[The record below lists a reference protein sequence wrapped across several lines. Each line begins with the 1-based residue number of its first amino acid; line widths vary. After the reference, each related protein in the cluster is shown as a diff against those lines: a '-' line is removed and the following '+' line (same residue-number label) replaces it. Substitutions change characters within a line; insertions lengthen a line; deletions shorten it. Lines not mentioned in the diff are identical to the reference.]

1 MRLFYTLMTSFLLCL
16 SYTSARANDL
26 TESQRLIGAY
36 NTDDIASSGMGFPG
50 YDLGTVR
57 VGNVLTPD
65 KWQEYKGGK
74 IIAIRYADMHP
85 GKVSKLFF
93 APVKSNGSTGSDLFS
108 VNVSGAVQGWN
119 TVTLPTPITLPTDGK
134 SYMLGLEYTQDETME
149 GGDYTDACKPL
160 SLISSGNTLR
170 MYGNLKADYGGTGLG
185 WYDFGYYDVSV
196 QLIVQLTTG
205 GAKALKP
212 ADFGIVSALKGNS
225 GTLNLTVTNTGTKSL
240 KSFSY
245 ITTIDGTAQPETTL
259 TLDDSLQAAASTTC
273 NIPLPAFDEPG
284 KRNMTVEVTKVD
296 GTDNTWNEKT
306 AQGYYATVAQ
316 YYDRNVLIEEFTTE
330 HCTNCPAMAKALA
343 QALADLKSDRLNVV
357 AHHSGYDTDWL
368 TQPCDDDML
377 WLFVTD
383 KISAPNLMIDRQ
395 PYFTNDEGNDDNI
408 FHPNNSNEIKQVL
421 NYELVQPTNARLQLT
436 LTPNADTTQVV
447 ATVSG
452 TCNEAFDTDN
462 QRLTFYLT
470 EESIKAHNQ
479 SGADENYIQ
488 NHVIR
493 YYNSTWGDDITWT
506 GNTFEKTFNI
516 SLNSDWKKKD
526 LTAVA
531 IINRYDGKDKLN
543 STISNAAFATLPPAA
558 TAIKQLSQQTS
569 HAIAGI
575 YDVAGNRV
583 QNVQKGLNII
593 RYTDGTAKKVIIK

>member
-1 MRLFYTLMTSFLLCL
+1 MRLFYTLMTSLLLCL
-16 SYTSARANDL
+16 SYTMARANDL
-26 TESQRLIGAY
+26 SESQRLIGAY
-36 NTDDIASSGMGFPG
+36 ITDDIASSGMGFPG

-74 IIAIRYADMHP
+74 IIAVRYADKYP
-85 GKVSKLFF
+85 GKVSKVFF
-93 APVKSNGSTGSDLFS
+93 APVKSNGSTGSDLFA

-119 TVTLPTPITLPTDGK
+119 TITLPRPITLPTDGN

-196 QLIVQLTTG
+196 QLIIQLVNG
-205 GAKALKP
+205 GAEALKP

-225 GTLNLTVTNTGTKSL
+225 GTLSLTVTNTGTKSL

-245 ITTIDGTAQPETTL
+245 VTTIDGTAQPEATMN
-259 TLDDSLQAAASTTC
+259 LDDSLKAAASTTC
-273 NIPLPAFDEPG
+273 SIPLPAYDEPA
-284 KRNMTVEVTKVD
+284 KRQMTVEVTKVD
-296 GTDNTWNEKT
+296 GAENTWNEKT
-306 AQGYYATVAQ
+306 AQGYYATVSQ
-316 YYDRNVLIEEFTTE
+316 YYDRNTLIEEFTTE
-330 HCTNCPAMAKALA
+330 SCTNCPAMAKALA
-343 QALADLKSDRLNVV
+343 QALAEMKSDRLNVV
-357 AHHSGYDTDWL
+357 AHHSAYYTDWL
-368 TQPCDDDML
+368 TQPCDEDLL

-383 KISAPNLMIDRQ
+383 EISAPNLMIDRQ
-395 PYFTNDEGNDDNI
+395 PYFPNDKGNDDNI

-421 NYELVQPTNARLQLT
+421 NYELLQPTNAQLQLT
-436 LTPNADTTQVV
+436 LTPNEDSSEVV
-447 ATVSG
+447 ATVKG
-452 TCNEAFDTDN
+452 TCNEAFDTSN
-462 QRLTFYLT
+462 QRLTLYLT
-470 EESIKAHNQ
+470 EDSIKAHNQ

-506 GNTFEKTFNI
+506 GNNFEKTFTI
-516 SLNSDWKKKD
+516 SLNSDWKKNH

-531 IINRYDGKDKLN
+531 AINRYDGKDKLN
-543 STISNAAFATLPPAA
+543 SAISNAAFATLTGTT
-558 TAIKQLSQQTS
+558 TAIKQISKNANN
-569 HAIAGI
+569 AIAGI
-575 YDVAGNRV
+575 YDVAGNRIM
-583 QNVQKGLNII
+583 NVQKGLNII
-593 RYTDGTAKKVIIK
+593 RYTDGTVIKVMAK